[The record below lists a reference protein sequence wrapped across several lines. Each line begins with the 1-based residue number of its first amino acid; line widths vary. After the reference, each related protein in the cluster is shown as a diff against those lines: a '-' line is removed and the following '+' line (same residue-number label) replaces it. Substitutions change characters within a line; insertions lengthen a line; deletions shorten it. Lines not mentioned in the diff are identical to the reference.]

1 MQENHNKW
9 AVAIGAAVLIGAC
22 GTGLWVT
29 KQIQLPEGET
39 AAQESTST
47 QQTSQVPE
55 TSEQTG
61 DPVGDIGRALH
72 RQGVQWMTVSW
83 PTQPAQ
89 GVIAFPYDEA
99 TELEPEGTTIPA
111 LLELLAEAE
120 GNIKQ
125 DARWQQEQAQWQISL
140 MTEKGRRCLI
150 WPDGA
155 GGVVLSW
162 DGELWY
168 VQPREGWLDEVEAL
182 LPQPDPQWAQQHL
195 EGYTPD
201 DLYTLYSRG
210 DSAWIFEMTEEERR
224 GTVAANR
231 NREVVFTDEIMQQTH
246 LRWPQVYLLSTYGM
260 SKGEMAQ
267 LPAYVADMLT
277 AYGNDVEAA
286 VTDNGVAVDEWSYAI
301 SLMDWQESCKK
312 LLLQAAKT
320 WHDAQG

>member
-1 MQENHNKW
+1 MQEHQNKW

-22 GTGLWVT
+22 GIGLWAT

-39 AAQESTST
+39 TAQGSTSAP
-47 QQTSQVPE
+47 QTLQVPE

-83 PTQPAQ
+83 PTQSAQ

-120 GNIKQ
+120 GSIKE

-150 WPDGA
+150 WPDGED
-155 GGVVLSW
+155 GVVLSW

-168 VQPREGWLDEVEAL
+168 VQPKEGWLQQVEAL
-182 LPQPDPQWAQQHL
+182 LPQPDPQWALRHL

-201 DLYTLYSRG
+201 DLYTLYSHG
-210 DSAWIFEMTEEERR
+210 DETWIFEMTEEERK
-224 GTVAANR
+224 GAIAANR
-231 NREVVFTDEIMQQTH
+231 NREVTFTDETMQQTH
-246 LRWPQVYLLSTYGM
+246 LSWPQVYLLSTYGV

-277 AYGNDVEAA
+277 AYNNDVITA
-286 VTDNGVAVDEWSYAI
+286 VLANGVTQDEWSYAI

-312 LLLQAAKT
+312 LLLQAAET
-320 WHDAQG
+320 WHDAQS